1 MNKEKNILVTGG
13 AGYIGSHVALSLL
26 DKGYSVT
33 ILDSLITGNEKI
45 LPSKANFIKCDIAD
59 TKIILGTQLFF
70 FDNISLLV
78 FKYL

>member
-45 LPSKANFIKCDIAD
+45 LPSKAN
-59 TKIILGTQLFF
+59 LFVAKV
-70 FDNISLLV
+70 LTLAE
-78 FKYL
+78 